1 MSDKRKAQDTSDD
14 KQAEEQQQAEEAQQ
28 QEAQQQ
34 EAQRLDET
42 VAGGK
47 YLAADGKTFVDANG
61 EPVEG

>member
-1 MSDKRKAQDTSDD
+1 MSDKRKAQNTSDD
-14 KQAEEQQQAEEAQQ
+14 KQAEERQQADEAQQAE
-28 QEAQQQ
+28 